1 MSFTTTYRK
10 LFSVNIY
17 HNYFL
22 DDGNV
27 AFDSSPVLKEA
38 QLVNYNFEDF
48 CKIIPSEKTQELFKG
63 NKLVFKTT
71 SNGFTIFSRAEET
84 APNSGT
90 YKPMVNLSQ
99 TTVFDF
105 LIYVNDALF
114 ENYSTVNSKPLIP
127 YYLSNKK
134 PVTEGISFNYL
145 DLETITLPIED
156 FTINQ
161 ASYGEIRTNLSEK
174 EKIGL
179 FGIISL
185 EMAGDNTVP
194 FDGNAR
200 NILNANGTIPAF
212 PKTFKLQL
220 KNRSTIWNYRDA
232 STNTLLHSTDP
243 TTLPLAKNGIV
254 GYSFN
259 GQERPSAFPSRL
271 IFEKDGG
278 GNIIKTISEIYIN
291 Q

>member
-17 HNYFL
+17 HHYFL

-145 DLETITLPIED
+145 DLETTTLPIED

-185 EMAGDNTVP
+185 EMAGDETVP
-194 FDGNAR
+194 FDGNSR
-200 NILNANGTIPAF
+200 NILNVNGTIPAN
-212 PKTFKLQL
+212 PKTFKLQI
-220 KNRSTIWNYRDA
+220 KNRSTIWNYRNATD
-232 STNTLLHSTDP
+232 SSLLHSTDP
-243 TTLPLAKNGIV
+243 AELPLVKNGII
-254 GYSFN
+254 GYSFG

-271 IFEKDGG
+271 LFEKDGG

>member
-1 MSFTTTYRK
+1 
-10 LFSVNIY
+10 
-17 HNYFL
+17 
-22 DDGNV
+22 
-27 AFDSSPVLKEA
+27 
-38 QLVNYNFEDF
+38 
-48 CKIIPSEKTQELFKG
+48 
-63 NKLVFKTT
+63 
-71 SNGFTIFSRAEET
+71 
-84 APNSGT
+84 
-90 YKPMVNLSQ
+90 MVNLSQ

-145 DLETITLPIED
+145 DLETTTLPIED

-185 EMAGDNTVP
+185 EMAGDETVP
-194 FDGNAR
+194 FDGNSR
-200 NILNANGTIPAF
+200 NILNVNGTIPAN
-212 PKTFKLQL
+212 PKTFKLQI
-220 KNRSTIWNYRDA
+220 KNRSTIWNYRNATD
-232 STNTLLHSTDP
+232 SSLLHSTDP
-243 TTLPLAKNGIV
+243 AELPLVKNGII
-254 GYSFN
+254 GYSFG

-271 IFEKDGG
+271 LFEKDGG

>member
-1 MSFTTTYRK
+1 MN
-10 LFSVNIY
+10 LY

-27 AFDSSPVLKEA
+27 AFDTNAVLKET
-38 QLVNYNFEDF
+38 QLNKYTFEDF
-48 CKIIPSEKTQELFKG
+48 CEIIPSEETQEIFKG
-63 NKLVFKTT
+63 NKLVFKTIP
-71 SNGFTIFSRAEET
+71 SGFNIYVKAEET
-84 APNSGT
+84 APNTGT
-90 YKPMVNLSQ
+90 YKPFVNLPQ
-99 TTVFDF
+99 TTVFNF
-105 LIYVNDALF
+105 LIYVKDSLF

-127 YYLSNKK
+127 YFFSNKK
-134 PVTEGISFNYL
+134 PISEGISFKYI
-145 DLETITLPIED
+145 DLETTTLPIEN
-156 FTINQ
+156 FSINQ
-161 ASYGEIRTNLSEK
+161 TSYAEIGKSLSEK

-200 NILNANGTIPAF
+200 NILNASGTIPASS
-212 PKTFKLQL
+212 KIFKLQL

-232 STNTLLHSTDP
+232 SNNTLLHSTDP
-243 TTLPLAKNGIV
+243 TELPLAKNGII
-254 GYSFN
+254 GYTFG
-259 GQERPSAFPSRL
+259 GQERPSALPSRL

-278 GNIIKTISEIYIN
+278 GNIIKTISEIFIN

>member
-17 HNYFL
+17 HHYFL

-134 PVTEGISFNYL
+134 PVTEGVSFNYL

>member
-17 HNYFL
+17 HHYFL

>member
-134 PVTEGISFNYL
+134 PVTEGVSFNYL

>member
-1 MSFTTTYRK
+1 MSFTATYK
-10 LFSVNIY
+10 ILFGMNLY
-17 HNYFL
+17 HHYFL
-22 DDGNV
+22 DDGSI
-27 AFDSSPVLKEA
+27 AFDANATLKEA
-38 QLVNYNFEDF
+38 QLNKYNFGDF
-48 CKIIPSEKTQELFKG
+48 CEIIPSEETQEIFKG
-63 NKLVFKTT
+63 SKLVFKTT
-71 SNGFTIFSRAEET
+71 PSGFTIYAKAEET

-90 YKPMVNLSQ
+90 YRPFVNLPQ
-99 TTVFDF
+99 TTVFNF
-105 LIYVNDALF
+105 LIYVKDPLF
-114 ENYSTVNSKPLIP
+114 ENYSTVNPKPAIP
-127 YYLSNKK
+127 YYFSNKK
-134 PVTEGISFNYL
+134 PVSEGVSFNYL
-145 DLETITLPIED
+145 DLETTTLPVEN

-161 ASYGEIRTNLSEK
+161 TSYGEMAKNLSTK

-185 EMAGDNTVP
+185 EMAGDDTVP

-243 TTLPLAKNGIV
+243 TTLPLAKNGII

-278 GNIIKTISEIYIN
+278 GNTLKTISEIFIN

>member
-1 MSFTTTYRK
+1 MSFTATYK
-10 LFSVNIY
+10 ILFGMNL
-17 HNYFL
+17 HHHYFL
-22 DDGNV
+22 DDGSI
-27 AFDSSPVLKEA
+27 AFDTNASLKEA
-38 QLVNYNFEDF
+38 QLNKYNYGDF
-48 CKIIPSEKTQELFKG
+48 CEIIPSEETQEIFKG
-63 NKLVFKTT
+63 NKLVFKTLP
-71 SNGFTIFSRAEET
+71 SGFNMYAKAEET

-90 YKPMVNLSQ
+90 YKPFVNLPQ
-99 TTVFDF
+99 TTVFNF
-105 LIYVNDALF
+105 LIYVKDSLF

-134 PVTEGISFNYL
+134 PASEGVSFNYI
-145 DLETITLPIED
+145 DLETTTLPIEN
-156 FTINQ
+156 FNINQ
-161 ASYGEIRTNLSEK
+161 TSYDEIGKTLSKK

-185 EMAGDNTVP
+185 EMAGDNTIP
-194 FDGNAR
+194 FDGNPR
-200 NILNANGTIPAF
+200 NILNANGTIPAS

-232 STNTLLHSTDP
+232 SSNTLLHSTDP
-243 TTLPLAKNGIV
+243 TTLPLTKNGII

-278 GNIIKTISEIYIN
+278 GNIIKTISEIFIN

>member
-17 HNYFL
+17 HHYFL

-48 CKIIPSEKTQELFKG
+48 CKIIPSEQTQELFKG

-134 PVTEGISFNYL
+134 PVTEGVSFNYL

>member
-17 HNYFL
+17 HSYFL
-22 DDGNV
+22 DDGNL

-71 SNGFTIFSRAEET
+71 SNGFTIFSKAEET
-84 APNSGT
+84 APNSGI
-90 YKPMVNLSQ
+90 YRPLVNLSQ
-99 TTVFDF
+99 ATVFDF
-105 LIYVNDALF
+105 LIYVKDALF

-134 PVTEGISFNYL
+134 PVTEGVSFNYL
-145 DLETITLPIED
+145 DLETTTLPIED

-185 EMAGDNTVP
+185 EMAGDETVP
-194 FDGNAR
+194 FDGNSR
-200 NILNANGTIPAF
+200 NILNVNGTIPAN
-212 PKTFKLQL
+212 PKTFKLQI
-220 KNRSTIWNYRDA
+220 KNRSTIWNYRNATD
-232 STNTLLHSTDP
+232 SSLLHSTDP
-243 TTLPLAKNGIV
+243 AELPLVKNGII
-254 GYSFN
+254 GYSFG

-271 IFEKDGG
+271 LFEKDGG

>member
-17 HNYFL
+17 HHYFL

-134 PVTEGISFNYL
+134 PVTESVSFNYL

>member
-1 MSFTTTYRK
+1 MSFTTTYK
-10 LFSVNIY
+10 LLFRVNLY
-17 HNYFL
+17 HHYFL
-22 DDGNV
+22 DDGNI
-27 AFDSSPVLKEA
+27 AFDDNLTLKEE
-38 QLVNYNFEDF
+38 QLNKYNFEDF
-48 CKIIPSEKTQELFKG
+48 CEMIPSEETQEVFKG

-71 SNGFTIFSRAEET
+71 PSGFTIYVKAEET

-90 YKPMVNLSQ
+90 YKPYVSLPQ
-99 TTVFDF
+99 TTVFNF
-105 LIYVNDALF
+105 LIYVKDSLF
-114 ENYSTVNSKPLIP
+114 ENYSTVNPKPLIP
-127 YYLSNKK
+127 FYFSNKK
-134 PVTEGISFNYL
+134 PVSEGVSFKYI
-145 DLETITLPIED
+145 DLETTTLPIEN

-161 ASYGEIRTNLSEK
+161 TSYDEIGKALSEN

-179 FGIISL
+179 FAIISL

-200 NILNANGTIPAF
+200 NILNANGTIPAT
-212 PKTFKLQL
+212 PKIFKLQI
-220 KNRSTIWNYRDA
+220 KNRSTIWNYRNA
-232 STNTLLHSTDP
+232 SDSTLLHSTDP
-243 TTLPLAKNGIV
+243 TELPLAKNGII
-254 GYSFN
+254 GYTFD

>member
-1 MSFTTTYRK
+1 MSFVTTYRK
-10 LFSVNIY
+10 LFNVNIY
-17 HNYFL
+17 HHYFL
-22 DDGNV
+22 DDGSV
-27 AFDSSPVLKEA
+27 AFDSSPLLKEA
-38 QLVNYNFEDF
+38 QLGNYNFEDF

-71 SNGFTIFSRAEET
+71 SNGFTVFSKAEET
-84 APNSGT
+84 APNAGT
-90 YKPMVNLSQ
+90 YRPLVNLSQ

-105 LIYVNDALF
+105 LIYVKDALF

-134 PVTEGISFNYL
+134 PAPEGVSFNYL
-145 DLETITLPIED
+145 DIETTTLAIED
-156 FTINQ
+156 YTISQ
-161 ASYGEIRTNLSEK
+161 TSFDEIGKNLSEK

-185 EMAGDNTVP
+185 EMAGDDTVA
-194 FDGNAR
+194 FDGNPR
-200 NILNANGTIPAF
+200 NILNVNGSIPSN
-212 PKTFKLQL
+212 PKTFKLQI
-220 KNRSTIWNYRDA
+220 KNRSTIWNYRNAKD
-232 STNTLLHSTDP
+232 SSLLHSTDP
-243 TTLPLAKNGIV
+243 AVLPLVKNGII
-254 GYSFN
+254 GYSFS

-271 IFEKDGG
+271 LYGKDSG